1 MCEHDKKPFV
11 APAEAAAAAPAKG
24 SRRKRLWDLPH
35 SAHCPIVGVC
45 VPLAPLRKMMDKT
58 FGGQSEFDDYH
69 LHVGVVAQCTTRNL
83 VSETLQRDLDRRF
96 ASALRAFSQA
106 KTSLAVGELWRVSVE
121 GGEFAAGLWAAL
133 THPRCE
139 PELCEQ
145 ICRDIHM
152 IQHQAG
158 ASVRADL
165 EKVDAL
171 IHKNRTLAEE
181 LARLQERSAQ
191 ALAERQQERDAL
203 TARLLRLRAESIA
216 KDTSIARLREEQRM
230 RESAVPDLETR
241 LELKQRVAELAERVL
256 TLQRELTTI
265 RNERSKA
272 NADAA
277 KAPALVS
284 FEPATVA
291 APALPR
297 IQLEARSVLCVGGR
311 SGHIPLYRDLVERHG
326 GRFMHHDGGLED
338 STRRLD
344 ANLAAADLVICQTGC
359 LSHNAYWLVKEH
371 CKRTGKRCV
380 YVDKPGAG
388 SFLRGL
394 AHLPAPQSMAT
405 TTDEPELPQ

>member
-1 MCEHDKKPFV
+1 MCEHDKKPFEP
-11 APAEAAAAAPAKG
+11 PAEAGAQTRAKG

-58 FGGQSEFDDYH
+58 FGGPSAFDDYH

-106 KTSLAVGELWRVSVE
+106 KTAQAVGELWRVSVE

-165 EKVDAL
+165 EKVDVL
-171 IHKNRTLAEE
+171 IHKNGTLTDE
-181 LARLQERSAQ
+181 LARLQERSAL
-191 ALAERQQERDAL
+191 ALAERQQERDVLSAQ
-203 TARLLRLRAESIA
+203 LLRLRAESIA
-216 KDTSIARLREEQRM
+216 KDTTIARLREEQST
-230 RESAVPDLETR
+230 RESAAPDLETR
-241 LELKQRVAELAERVL
+241 LELKHRVAELADRVL
-256 TLQRELTTI
+256 TLQRELTAS
-265 RNERSKA
+265 RNELSKA
-272 NADAA
+272 NVEGN
-277 KAPALVS
+277 K
-284 FEPATVA
+284 PATPASVDMAPVA
-291 APALPR
+291 APAVPMIRLD
-297 IQLEARSVLCVGGR
+297 ARSVLCVGGR

-394 AHLPAPQSMAT
+394 AHLPAPEAVAT
-405 TTDEPELPQ
+405 TADEPELPQ

>member
-1 MCEHDKKPFV
+1 MCEHDRPPFEH
-11 APAEAAAAAPAKG
+11 PAEARAPAPAKG
-24 SRRKRLWDLPH
+24 SRRIRLWDLPH

-45 VPLAPLRKMMDKT
+45 IPLAPLRKMMDKT
-58 FGGQSEFDDYH
+58 FGGPSAFDDYH

-83 VSETLQRDLDRRF
+83 VSETLQRDLDRRY
-96 ASALRAFSQA
+96 ASALRGFSQA
-106 KTSLAVGELWRVSVE
+106 KTAQAVGELWRVSVE

-133 THPRCE
+133 THPRCDS
-139 PELCEQ
+139 ELCEQ

-171 IHKNRTLAEE
+171 IHKNGTLAAE
-181 LARLQERSAQ
+181 LARLQERGTQ
-191 ALAERQQERDAL
+191 ALAERQQERDTLSAL
-203 TARLLRLRAESIA
+203 VLRMRAESIV
-216 KDTSIARLREEQRM
+216 KDTTIARLSEEQRT
-230 RESAVPDLETR
+230 RESIAPDLETR
-241 LELKQRVAELAERVL
+241 LELKQRVAELADRVL
-256 TLQRELTTI
+256 TLQRELTLS
-265 RNERSKA
+265 RNELSKS
-272 NADAA
+272 NAEAGKPAA
-277 KAPALVS
+277 LASAEAVPVS
-284 FEPATVA
+284 ACAVPMIR
-291 APALPR
+291 LD
-297 IQLEARSVLCVGGR
+297 ARSVLCVGGR
-311 SGHIPLYRDLVERHG
+311 SGHIPLYRELVERHG

-394 AHLPAPQSMAT
+394 AHLPAPKAVVVT
-405 TTDEPELPQ
+405 TSEPELPQ